1 MVEPTAKRALIS
13 VFLWKLGDLDD
24 FRDPFR
30 ITYNFVEILFL
41 VFSGLLCNCQS
52 YEEIVDFGQLKI
64 DWLRKFLPY
73 KEGIP
78 SHDTLRRI
86 LSILNTKQ
94 LEKVL
99 AGISSY
105 SIELPEGT
113 IINIDGKRISR
124 SATVKEQQTKKIDG
138 GKQAVNMVNVY
149 CSMFNSC
156 LASIRVSSKAGE
168 KNAIEDILTMLELSR
183 CLITL
188 DAGYCY
194 PDVAKQ
200 IVEAKADYLIGLK
213 GNQPKTFEAAKDVLT
228 NSKAIEVHQD
238 EQEDSHGRLEQ
249 RTCTVLKISDLEQH
263 FVDQYKEIFLRW
275 LGLKYLIMV
284 VCQRTVK
291 AKNKTSA
298 EARFYI
304 SSSLLTAKQANQ
316 VVRGHWEVENS
327 LHWILDASMGEDK
340 GRKRADNS
348 AANLSIFR
356 KLAFNKLK
364 AFDDPKVS
372 MKRKMKKC
380 AMSEAYLEKVLGI
393 TTH

>member
-1 MVEPTAKRALIS
+1 MTETTEKKT
-13 VFLWKLGDLDD
+13 KLLQLLLTKLTELDD
-24 FRDPFR
+24 YRDSAR
-30 ITYNFVEILFL
+30 LTYTLVEVLFL
-41 VFSGLLCNCQS
+41 TFCGSICNCQS
-52 YEEIVDFGQLKI
+52 YEEITDFGTLKLS
-64 DWLRKFLPY
+64 WLRKFLPY
-73 KEGIP
+73 EEGIP
-78 SHDTLRRI
+78 SHDTIGRVLRI
-86 LSILNTKQ
+86 LNPKQ

-99 AGISSY
+99 AGFCDYAIQ
-105 SIELPEGT
+105 LPTGA

-124 SATVKEQQTKKIDG
+124 SVTIKEQQTKKING

-156 LASIRVSSKAGE
+156 LASIRVSCKATE
-168 KNAIEDILTMLELSR
+168 KSALDDILEMLDLSY

-200 IVEAKADYLIGLK
+200 IVDAQADYLIGLK
-213 GNQPKTFEAAKDVLT
+213 GNQPKLYAATKDILV
-228 NSKAIEVHQD
+228 NSKATEVHLD
-238 EQEDSHGRLEQ
+238 DLEDSHGRLEQ
-249 RTCTVLKISDLEQH
+249 RTCTVLNLSDLEESYQN
-263 FVDQYKEIFLRW
+263 QYGELFNRW
-275 LGLKYLIMV
+275 LELKCLIMV

-304 SSSLLTAKQANQ
+304 CSSLLTAKKANQ

-327 LHWILDASMGEDK
+327 LHWILDAIMGEDI
-340 GRKRADNS
+340 GRKRAGNS
-348 AANLSIFR
+348 AANFSIFR

-364 AFDDPKVS
+364 AYEDPKVS

-380 AMSEAYLEKVLGI
+380 AMSESYLEDVLGL
-393 TTH
+393 